1 MSQCSTMM
9 SPLVS
14 PLISTATSCIERP
27 KKLVITLCIVC
38 IHHIYYCCFTYEKN
52 TFQVSQQVGNILNI
66 MFNERPNKK
75 GETLTQLHCYI
86 LLGLFVNLARWR
98 SPTVILAC
106 FKLVEFGD
114 KEWRFVGKSDQ
125 FDVD

>member
-38 IHHIYYCCFTYEKN
+38 IHNIYYCCFTYEKN
-52 TFQVSQQVGNILNI
+52 TFLVSQQVWNILNV

-86 LLGLFVNLARWR
+86 LLGLLVNIARLR

-106 FKLVEFGD
+106 FKLVEFWD

>member
-1 MSQCSTMM
+1 
-9 SPLVS
+9 
-14 PLISTATSCIERP
+14 
-27 KKLVITLCIVC
+27 
-38 IHHIYYCCFTYEKN
+38 
-52 TFQVSQQVGNILNI
+52 

-75 GETLTQLHCYI
+75 GETLTQLHCHCYI
-86 LLGLFVNLARWR
+86 LLGLFVNIARLR

-106 FKLVEFGD
+106 FKLVEFWD